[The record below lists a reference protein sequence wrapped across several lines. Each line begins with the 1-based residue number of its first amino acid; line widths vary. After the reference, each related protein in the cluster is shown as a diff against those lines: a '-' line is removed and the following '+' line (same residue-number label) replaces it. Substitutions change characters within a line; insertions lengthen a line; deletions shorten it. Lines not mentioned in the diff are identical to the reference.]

1 MAEKSYDASA
11 IQVLEGLEPVRKR
24 PAMYIGDTG
33 SYGYHHLLTEMV
45 NNSVDEALNGY
56 ADSIWVTLH
65 SDNTVSVV
73 DNGRG
78 IPVDIMPKYKKSA
91 LEVMLTTLHS
101 GGKFSGEGYK
111 VSGGLHG
118 VGLSVVNAVSEKM
131 KVEVK
136 KDKNTYIQEYSKGN
150 VESKLI
156 KKAIAG
162 EKVFSPESSD
172 PWSGILSNWTQPTG
186 TAVTFMPDP
195 SIFTTVE
202 NGFEYTRIVNQ
213 LREYAF
219 LTAGLTF
226 YLIDDRDPTAETT
239 TYQFYFEGGL
249 KSFLRHVNRNHK
261 ILLKEPF
268 YIKQDIETNPGES
281 VNIEL
286 TITYHD
292 EYHSDLMSFVNNIN
306 TYEGGSHEV
315 GFKTAITRVINDYA
329 RKEKLID
336 DQKDGNL
343 SGDDIR
349 EGMSAIISIKM
360 NSQNLQFEGQTK
372 RKLGNPEI
380 RSAVESVLGEAFS
393 TYLAEHPT
401 EARTII
407 GKAQLAQQARTAAK
421 KARETV
427 LRKSAL
433 ASASLPGK
441 LADCRERNPENAE
454 IYIVE
459 GDSAGGSAKQARD
472 SQFQAILPLTGKPIN
487 SEKNRIDRVL
497 ANERLREVL
506 IALGSGVG
514 DEMNLENLRYH
525 RIILMNDADVD
536 GEHITTLVLTFLYR
550 QLKPLVENGYVY
562 IAQPPL
568 FRIKAGKEIRHVF
581 SDEERDETVKALEK
595 STKMKPENMSIQ
607 RFKGLGEM
615 NPEQLWETTMN
626 PETRILKKV
635 TIDDSARADEAFR
648 VLMGEE
654 VLPRRRFIQ
663 THAKMANL
671 DI

>member
-1 MAEKSYDASA
+1 MANNYDASA

-33 SYGYHHLLTEMV
+33 TYGYHHLLTEIV
-45 NNSVDEALNGY
+45 NNAVDEALNGY
-56 ADSIWVTLH
+56 ANTIWVILNPE
-65 SDNTVSVV
+65 NTVTVV

-78 IPVDIMPKYKKSA
+78 IPVDDMPKYKKSA

-136 KDKNTYIQEYSKGN
+136 KNGNTYIQEYSRGAVK
-150 VESKLI
+150 SKLI
-156 KKAIAG
+156 PKKITGKSVQTPAYAN
-162 EKVFSPESSD
+162 
-172 PWSGILSNWTQPTG
+172 PWETILSNWAYDSG
-186 TAVTFMPDP
+186 TAVTFVPDRQ
-195 SIFTTVE
+195 IFTMVE
-202 NGFEYTRIVNQ
+202 GFEYQSIVNQ

-226 YLIDDRDPTAETT
+226 HLIDNKDTT
-239 TYQFYFEGGL
+239 REAIDYQFYFEGGI
-249 KSFLRHVNRNHK
+249 KSFLRHLNRNHK
-261 ILLKEPF
+261 LLLKEPF
-268 YIKQDIETNPGES
+268 YVNRDVDSGQETFNVE
-281 VNIEL
+281 IAL
-286 TITYHD
+286 TYH
-292 EYHSDLMSFVNNIN
+292 EEFHSDLMSFVNNIN
-306 TYEGGSHEV
+306 TYEGGTHEV
-315 GFKTAITRVINDYA
+315 GFKAAITRVINDYA
-329 RKEKLID
+329 KKENLLD
-336 DQKDGNL
+336 DVKDGNL

-360 NSQNLQFEGQTK
+360 NSQNLQFEGQTN

-380 RSAVESVLGEAFS
+380 RTATESVLGEALATF
-393 TYLAEHPT
+393 LAEHPA
-401 EARTII
+401 EAKIII
-407 GKAQLAQQARTAAK
+407 GKAQLAQQARNAAK

-441 LADCRERNPENAE
+441 LADCRERNPEKAE

-459 GDSAGGSAKQARD
+459 GDSAGGSAKQARN

-506 IALGSGVG
+506 IALGSGIG
-514 DEMNLENLRYH
+514 EELNLDNLRYH

-550 QLKPLVENGYVY
+550 QLRPLIENGYVY

-568 FRIKAGKEIRHVF
+568 FRIKAGKEVRHVF
-581 SDEERDETVKALEK
+581 SDEERDATILELTKSTNVKAD
-595 STKMKPENMSIQ
+595 SMTIQ

-626 PETRILKKV
+626 PQTRTIKKV
-635 TIDDSARADEAFR
+635 TIVDGAKADETFST
-648 VLMGEE
+648 LMGEE

>member
-1 MAEKSYDASA
+1 MANNYDASA

-33 SYGYHHLLTEMV
+33 TYGYHHLLTEIV
-45 NNSVDEALNGY
+45 NNAVDEALNGY
-56 ADSIWVTLH
+56 ANTIWVILNPE
-65 SDNTVSVV
+65 NTVTVV

-78 IPVDIMPKYKKSA
+78 IPVDDMPKYKKSA

-136 KDKNTYIQEYSKGN
+136 KNGNTYIQEYSRGAVK
-150 VESKLI
+150 SKLI
-156 KKAIAG
+156 PKKITGKSVQTPAYAN
-162 EKVFSPESSD
+162 
-172 PWSGILSNWTQPTG
+172 PWETILSNWAYDSG
-186 TAVTFMPDP
+186 TAVTFVPDRQ
-195 SIFTTVE
+195 IFTMVE
-202 NGFEYTRIVNQ
+202 GFEYQSIVNQ

-226 YLIDDRDPTAETT
+226 HLIDNKDTT
-239 TYQFYFEGGL
+239 REAIDYQFYFEGGI
-249 KSFLRHVNRNHK
+249 KSFLRHLNRNHK
-261 ILLKEPF
+261 LLLKEPF
-268 YIKQDIETNPGES
+268 YVNRDVDSGQETFNVE
-281 VNIEL
+281 IAL
-286 TITYHD
+286 TYH
-292 EYHSDLMSFVNNIN
+292 EEFHSDLMSFVNNIN
-306 TYEGGSHEV
+306 TYEGGTHEV
-315 GFKTAITRVINDYA
+315 GFKAAITRVINDYA
-329 RKEKLID
+329 KKENLLD
-336 DQKDGNL
+336 DVKDGNL

-380 RSAVESVLGEAFS
+380 RTATESVLGEALATF
-393 TYLAEHPT
+393 LAEHPA
-401 EARTII
+401 EAKIII
-407 GKAQLAQQARTAAK
+407 GKAQLAQQARNAAK

-441 LADCRERNPENAE
+441 LADCRERNPEKAE

-459 GDSAGGSAKQARD
+459 GDSAGGSAKQARN

-506 IALGSGVG
+506 IALGSGIG
-514 DEMNLENLRYH
+514 EELNLDNLRYH

-550 QLKPLVENGYVY
+550 QLRPLIENGYVY

-568 FRIKAGKEIRHVF
+568 FRIKAGKEVRHVF
-581 SDEERDETVKALEK
+581 SDEERDATILELTKSTNVKAD
-595 STKMKPENMSIQ
+595 SMTIQ

-626 PETRILKKV
+626 PQTRTIKKV
-635 TIDDSARADEAFR
+635 TIVDGAKADETFST
-648 VLMGEE
+648 LMGEE

>member
-1 MAEKSYDASA
+1 
-11 IQVLEGLEPVRKR
+11 
-24 PAMYIGDTG
+24 MYIGDTG
-33 SYGYHHLLTEMV
+33 TYGYHHLLTEIV
-45 NNSVDEALNGY
+45 NNAVDEALNGY
-56 ADSIWVTLH
+56 ANTIWVILNPE
-65 SDNTVSVV
+65 NTVTVV

-78 IPVDIMPKYKKSA
+78 IPVDDMPKYKKSA

-136 KDKNTYIQEYSKGN
+136 KNGNTYIQEYSRGAVK
-150 VESKLI
+150 SKLI
-156 KKAIAG
+156 PKKITGKSVQTPAYAN
-162 EKVFSPESSD
+162 
-172 PWSGILSNWTQPTG
+172 PWETILSNWAYDSG
-186 TAVTFMPDP
+186 TAVTFVPDRQ
-195 SIFTTVE
+195 IFTMVE
-202 NGFEYTRIVNQ
+202 GFEYQSIVNQ

-226 YLIDDRDPTAETT
+226 HLIDNKDTT
-239 TYQFYFEGGL
+239 REAIDYQFYFEGGI
-249 KSFLRHVNRNHK
+249 KSFLRHLNRNHK
-261 ILLKEPF
+261 LLLKEPF
-268 YIKQDIETNPGES
+268 YVNRDVDSGQETFNVE
-281 VNIEL
+281 IAL
-286 TITYHD
+286 TYH
-292 EYHSDLMSFVNNIN
+292 EEFHSDLMSFVNNIN
-306 TYEGGSHEV
+306 TYEGGTHEV
-315 GFKTAITRVINDYA
+315 GFKAAITRVINDYA
-329 RKEKLID
+329 KKENLLD
-336 DQKDGNL
+336 DVKDGNL

-380 RSAVESVLGEAFS
+380 RTATESVLGEALATF
-393 TYLAEHPT
+393 LAEHPA
-401 EARTII
+401 EAKIII
-407 GKAQLAQQARTAAK
+407 GKAQLAQQARNAAK

-441 LADCRERNPENAE
+441 LADCRERNPEKAE

-459 GDSAGGSAKQARD
+459 GDSAGGSAKQARN

-506 IALGSGVG
+506 IALGSGIG
-514 DEMNLENLRYH
+514 EELNLDNLRYH

-550 QLKPLVENGYVY
+550 QLRPLIENGYVY

-568 FRIKAGKEIRHVF
+568 FRIKAGKEVRHVF
-581 SDEERDETVKALEK
+581 SDEERDATILELTKSTNVKAD
-595 STKMKPENMSIQ
+595 SMTIQ

-626 PETRILKKV
+626 PQTRTIKKV
-635 TIDDSARADEAFR
+635 TIVDGAKADETFST
-648 VLMGEE
+648 LMGEE